1 MVTIIG
7 HEKRKNSEDQD
18 FNVLILQGDV
28 EPVISG
34 GTGKPYFTAR
44 KTSVPCTFDDKTAKK
59 LVGKL
64 LQGRIDRIE
73 CDVYEYE
80 IPSTGKSH
88 FRYGS
93 YRNNLILPGSYSVR
107 MAIKR

>member
-7 HEKRKNSEDQD
+7 HEKRKNSEDQS

-34 GTGKPYFTAR
+34 TTGKPYLTAR

-59 LVGKL
+59 LVGRTLPGK
-64 LQGRIDRIE
+64 IE
-73 CDVYEYE
+73 RLSCEEYEYE
-80 IPSTGKSH
+80 IPGSKEKIILSH
-88 FRYGS
+88 TYQ
-93 YRNNLILPGSYSVR
+93 YSAEPSGIEEVV
-107 MAIKR
+107 MG